1 MFNWNDNPDL
11 NITPLIDVHIS
22 LMVYLLVT
30 LPIIPYPRA
39 KQSLPGWVKQLEAMR
54 CYFYRDCY
62 IGSFVLVARE
72 FKIVKLKWVIQEGV
86 Y

>member
-39 KQSLPGWVKQLEAMR
+39 K
-54 CYFYRDCY
+54 
-62 IGSFVLVARE
+62 
-72 FKIVKLKWVIQEGV
+72 
-86 Y
+86 